1 MLTQSQHPFLE
12 GLTKAIA
19 SYESGDIL
27 AASEQFMILAEQ
39 NCAESFL
46 YLSLIFGEG
55 DGVPKDELRSVR
67 YKRRY
72 VQIMEEL
79 AESGD
84 PFYELQLGYILQYGD
99 GTAIDLP
106 RAFSAFRSAAE
117 KGCGEAQFHL
127 SRIFAHG
134 QCDQKIDPERELMW
148 LEEATRSQYPKA
160 LYYSAL
166 FLYGTDD
173 PERRA
178 LMEQSAELGCWQAK
192 QYLESA
198 ERETG
203 VKYHPAS

>member
-1 MLTQSQHPFLE
+1 MIMLTQSQQPFRE
-12 GLTKAIA
+12 GLAKAIA

-27 AASEQFMILAEQ
+27 AASEQFMVLAEE
-39 NCAESFL
+39 NCPESCL
-46 YLSLIFGEG
+46 YLSLIFGGG

-72 VQIMEEL
+72 VQIVEEL
-79 AESGD
+79 AATGD
-84 PFYELQLGYILQYGD
+84 AFHELQLGYILQYGD

-106 RAFSAFRSAAE
+106 RAFSMFMSAAD

-134 QCDQKIDPERELMW
+134 QCGQKIDPERELMW
-148 LEEATRSQYPKA
+148 LEEATKSQFPKA

-166 FLYGTDD
+166 FLYETDD
-173 PERRA
+173 PEGRA

-198 ERETG
+198 QG
-203 VKYHPAS
+203 L